1 MKLCWDAWNTGH
13 IARHRV
19 RKREVEEALQDESR
33 YVARTRARKREERRY
48 LVVGKT
54 ASGRMLRIILAVK
67 PACLYPITA
76 FDAPEADRKLY
87 RRKKRG

>member
-1 MKLCWDAWNTGH
+1 MKICWDTWNTAH

-19 RKREVEEALQDESR
+19 RKREVEEVLRDKDR

-48 LVVGKT
+48 LVVGRT
-54 ASGRMLRIILAVK
+54 ASGRMLRVVLTVK

-76 FDAPEADRKLY
+76 FDASEADRKLY
-87 RRKKRG
+87 RRKRR